1 MVRKDLRQAARCISE
16 NIHFNI
22 TYFYISYCF
31 LYHQSKPMSLANLLE
46 KNRYKVMR
54 RMALWEGRLSRGRL
68 MDVLGLSGIRVS
80 QLIREVREETPDWFE
95 WDSKSKSYFVTPAAY
110 KKAQVDLKT
119 GTSDLSLA
127 AYLAEA
133 DIYADLATGAGH
145 VTVAPW
151 DFSRVNPQT
160 FSRIRLAVEQG
171 SRLRIEYRSMRTPE
185 PHARTVDPHS
195 LIQAGRR
202 WHMRG
207 YCLETSDF
215 RDFVLGRIAKITVLD
230 QRSEHTVTD
239 DSKWNAV
246 VKVRIQA
253 HPKLTPGQQDLVRSE
268 YFDGTAVRVHSCRGA
283 MLPYLVQELRLA
295 LDTTKEMPPEYQ
307 LAVENVKEV
316 RKWLFPA

>member
-1 MVRKDLRQAARCISE
+1 
-16 NIHFNI
+16 
-22 TYFYISYCF
+22 
-31 LYHQSKPMSLANLLE
+31 MSLANLLE

-68 MDVLGLSGIRVS
+68 IDVLGLSGIRVS
-80 QLIREVREETPDWFE
+80 QLLREVREETPDWFE

-110 KKAQVDLKT
+110 KMAQAELKA

-133 DIYADLATGAGH
+133 DIHADLTPVAGP

-151 DFSRVNPQT
+151 SFSQVNANT
-160 FSRIRLAVEQG
+160 FSRIRLAIEQG
-171 SRLRIEYRSMRTPE
+171 ARLKLEYRSMRTPE
-185 PHARTVDPHS
+185 PHPRTVEPHS
-195 LIQAGRR
+195 LVQAGRR

-207 YCLETSDF
+207 YCVDTGDF
-215 RDFVLGRIAKITVLD
+215 RDFVLGRIAKLTMLD
-230 QRSEHTVTD
+230 QKA
-239 DSKWNAV
+239 DSKVAGDAKWNTV

-295 LDTTKEMPPEYQ
+295 LDITKEMPPEYQ
-307 LAVENVKEV
+307 LAVENVEEV

>member
-1 MVRKDLRQAARCISE
+1 
-16 NIHFNI
+16 
-22 TYFYISYCF
+22 
-31 LYHQSKPMSLANLLE
+31 MSLAKLLE

-80 QLIREVREETPDWFE
+80 QLLREVREETPDWFD
-95 WDSKSKSYFVTPAAY
+95 WDSKSKSYFVTPTAY
-110 KKAQVDLKT
+110 KTAQAELKA

-133 DIYADLATGAGH
+133 DIHADLATGAGPI
-145 VTVAPW
+145 TVAPW
-151 DFSRVNPQT
+151 GFSQVNPNI
-160 FSRIRLAVEQG
+160 FSRIRLAIEQG
-171 SRLRIEYRSMRTPE
+171 TRLQLKYRSMQTPE
-185 PHARTVDPHS
+185 PHTRTVEPHS

-215 RDFVLGRIAKITVLD
+215 RDFVLGRITKIIELD
-230 QRSEHTVTD
+230 QRSENTVME

-253 HPKLTPGQQDLVRSE
+253 HPKLTPGQQDLVRCE
-268 YFDGTAVRVHSCRGA
+268 YFDGTSVRVHSCRGA

-295 LDTTKEMPPEYQ
+295 LDTTKDVPPEYQ
-307 LAVENVKEV
+307 LAVENVNEV
-316 RKWLFPA
+316 SKWLFPT